1 MNSDKNVAKP
11 KPTPERLNDLFTKL
25 DLSGIQDWPEDLQQ
39 KVHDLMIEYQ
49 HSFALNDLELGKTSK
64 VKHEIKL
71 SNPVAFKDRYCQI
84 PPHEFD
90 EVQSHLQ
97 DMLKVGAIRK
107 SVSLW
112 ASPVVLVR
120 KKDSSLRFCIDLHK
134 LNSRMIKDAYSLP
147 RIEESL
153 DCLNGAIIF
162 TSLDLK
168 AGYWQ
173 VEMEESSIPYTAF
186 TVGPLGFYKCVHM
199 PFGLTNAP
207 AMFQCLMESCL
218 GDYHLKYCIIYL
230 DDIIIFSKTP
240 EEHISRLC
248 KVFQKLD
255 EAGLC
260 LKPNKC
266 EFFKDRLE
274 YLGHVVSSKG
284 IETNPKKIAVIL
296 NWPLPRNITQ
306 IRSFLGFCN
315 YYRKFI
321 KGYAQVARPLYQLLT
336 GENAKKKTNE
346 VEWTEQ
352 CEQAFNK
359 LKKICSDTPILAYA
373 DYSKCF
379 KVCTDALEQGLGAVL
394 YQDQVDGTTRVIAY
408 ASRNLSKFEKRYHS
422 SKLEFLAL
430 RWSVCERF
438 HEYLYG
444 GKFQVYTDN
453 NPLMYILTTA
463 KLDATGQWWVAS

>member
-1 MNSDKNVAKP
+1 MGV
-11 KPTPERLNDLFTKL
+11 
-25 DLSGIQDWPEDLQQ
+25 IQ
-39 KVHDLMIEYQ
+39 
-49 HSFALNDLELGKTSK
+49 
-64 VKHEIKL
+64 
-71 SNPVAFKDRYCQI
+71 
-84 PPHEFD
+84 
-90 EVQSHLQ
+90 
-97 DMLKVGAIRK
+97 K
-107 SVSLW
+107 SVSPW
-112 ASPVVLVR
+112 ASPIVLVC
-120 KKDSSLRFCIDLHK
+120 KKDGSLRFCIDLRK
-134 LNSRMIKDAYSLP
+134 LNSWTIKDAYSLP
-147 RIEESL
+147 RIEEFL
-153 DCLNGAIIF
+153 DCLNGAVRF

-173 VEMEESSIPYTAF
+173 VEMEENSIPYTAF
-186 TVGPLGFYKCVHM
+186 TVGPLGFYECVRM
-199 PFGLTNAP
+199 PFGLTNAR
-207 AMFQCLMESCL
+207 ATFQRLMESCL

-266 EFFKDRLE
+266 KFFRDRLE

-284 IETNPKKIAVIL
+284 IEPNPKKIVAII
-296 NWPLPRNITQ
+296 NWPQPRNITQ

-321 KGYAQVARPLYQLLT
+321 EVYTQVAKPLCQLLT

-359 LKKICSDTPILAYA
+359 LKDICSDTPILAYV

-379 KVCTDALEQGLGAVL
+379 KVHTDASEQGLGMVL
-394 YQDQVDGTTRVIAY
+394 YQDQDDGMTRVIVH
-408 ASRNLSKFEKRYHS
+408 ASRNLSKSEKRYHS

-430 RWSVCERF
+430 KWSVCERF
-438 HEYLYG
+438 HKYLYG

-463 KLDATGQWWVAS
+463 KLDATGQLWVASLANYDFTIHYNSAKQNTEADALSGIKWQHEDYVQVKAILARGSNADTTIPLGINSNNVHCSNMQVNSNPKLTQEDWIKEQSNDEDIGPVIELV